1 MKSNEELLAQAEL
14 VVANFRRR
22 GLTLLM
28 VESCTGGLAAACLTE
43 IPGAS
48 DVVEGGFVTYSNHAK
63 TAMADVPAELIEK
76 HGAVSEEVA
85 RAMSEGSLRRMEAS
99 VAVSITGVAGP
110 SGGSPEKPVGLVH
123 LAAARQGAATLH
135 VERRFGDLGRKAIRL
150 ESVAAAFDLAL
161 EIAAG

>member
-14 VVANFRRR
+14 VIRNFRRQ

-28 VESCTGGLAAACLTE
+28 AESCTGGLAAACLTE
-43 IPGAS
+43 VPGAS

-63 TAMADVPAELIEK
+63 TAMAGVPADLIDE
-76 HGAVSEEVA
+76 HGAVSQAVA
-85 RAMSEGSLRRMEAS
+85 RAMAEGSLRRLEAS

-110 SGGSPEKPVGLVH
+110 SGGSPDKPVGLVH
-123 LAAARQGAATLH
+123 IAAARQGVATLH
-135 VERRFGDLGRKAIRL
+135 VEKRFGDLGRKAIRL

-161 EIAAG
+161 EIASG